1 MISAGW
7 WLVGLIL
14 NVLDLCCPIASRDL
28 TFATFNILGATGLAG
43 QNPREDP
50 LFEQIHESLL
60 ARFGDL
66 IGARDLWR
74 VMGYPSQ
81 VALQRAYSRGKVD
94 LALFEIEHRRGRFA
108 LTSEVAV
115 WLIQQRKGIENNVE
129 RNI

>member
-1 MISAGW
+1 MVN
-7 WLVGLIL
+7 WLDL
-14 NVLDLCCPIASRDL
+14 NGLDLCCPIANGDL
-28 TFATFNILGATGLAG
+28 TSATFNIPGATGLAG

-108 LTSEVAV
+108 LTSEVAA
-115 WLIQQRKGIENNVE
+115 WLIQQRKSIETNVE

>member
-1 MISAGW
+1 M
-7 WLVGLIL
+7 
-14 NVLDLCCPIASRDL
+14 CCSIASGDL
-28 TFATFNILGATGLAG
+28 TFATFNILGAIRLAG
-43 QNPREDP
+43 KNPREDP

-115 WLIQQRKGIENNVE
+115 WLIHQRQNIDNNAE
-129 RNI
+129 KNI